1 MRNAPDPLNRLRLVV
16 LVALLGYFAFLI
28 ARSPTAP
35 EPEAKPASLPQPGN
49 CHGQIEQVS
58 QGSQELR
65 LRIRGTAE
73 RILVY
78 TDQGSLSAS
87 TTETG
92 SAGEYR
98 IRTPAPATA
107 VQLDDCPVLNL
118 R

>member
-1 MRNAPDPLNRLRLVV
+1 MHNAPDPLNRLRLVV
-16 LVALLGYFAFLI
+16 LVALLGYFAFLF
-28 ARSPTAP
+28 ARPPTAP
-35 EPEAKPASLPQPGN
+35 EPEAKPASSQPG
-49 CHGQIEQVS
+49 CYGQIEQVL
-58 QGSQELR
+58 QGSQEVR
-65 LRIRGTAE
+65 LRIRGAAE

-87 TTETG
+87 TAETG